1 VEDEL
6 EARCCWRMA
15 PAHCRLSKLRS
26 GMIAR
31 RDAIVGWAR
40 SRETIGV
47 LGSVRGWLDVG
58 VHA

>member
-1 VEDEL
+1 
-6 EARCCWRMA
+6 MA